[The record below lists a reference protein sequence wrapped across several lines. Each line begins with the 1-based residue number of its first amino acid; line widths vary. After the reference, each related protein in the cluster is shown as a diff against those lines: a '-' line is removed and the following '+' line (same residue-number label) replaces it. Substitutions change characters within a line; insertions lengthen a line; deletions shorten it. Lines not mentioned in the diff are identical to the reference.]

1 LPSSRISKTQTPLT
15 HFHSNFPVDF
25 EFIIRSEPGIAG
37 TFDLPPDINRNYH
50 PHPCSRISLSTDSTV
65 IKTSLS
71 GTFVSKCPAAGTAV
85 TRQTNGTASE
95 MPPDRQIASFKCGM
109 AQGGKAA
116 PKCPAM
122 KQQTGL

>member
-1 LPSSRISKTQTPLT
+1 LPSGRISKTKTPLT

-37 TFDLPPDINRNYH
+37 TF
-50 PHPCSRISLSTDSTV
+50 
-65 IKTSLS
+65 
-71 GTFVSKCPAAGTAV
+71 FSKFPAAGTAV

-109 AQGGKAA
+109 AQGEKAA

-122 KQQTGL
+122 KQQAGL